1 MKGTQMYTVSIIL
14 HMSYEKISIS
24 HDTGWLICI
33 PVMDHQ
39 VTNNNLEQSTAVVS
53 FWVASNVHFEEHI
66 YIYTYIRF
74 INLTE
79 QSMLSY
85 QYPLLYPP

>member
-1 MKGTQMYTVSIIL
+1 MYTVSIIL

-39 VTNNNLEQSTAVVS
+39 VTNNNLEQSTAVV
-53 FWVASNVHFEEHI
+53 FFLGRLKCPFRGT
-66 YIYTYIRF
+66 YIYT
-74 INLTE
+74 LD
-79 QSMLSY
+79 
-85 QYPLLYPP
+85 LLI